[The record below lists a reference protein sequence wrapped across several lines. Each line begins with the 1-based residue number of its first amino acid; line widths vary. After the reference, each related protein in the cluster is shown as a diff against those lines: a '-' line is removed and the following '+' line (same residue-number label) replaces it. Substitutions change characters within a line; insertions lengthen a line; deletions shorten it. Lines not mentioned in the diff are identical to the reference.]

1 VEVLVEMQNG
11 AVKRRQPWAG
21 TARKL
26 FRYRYLYML
35 LVPGLL
41 YLLFFCY
48 LPMFGLVIAFQDFKP
63 FLGVWK
69 SKFNGLGNF
78 TYLFKSS
85 QFRSALL
92 NTFIISG
99 YKILFGFPVPI
110 LFALLMNEIRSR
122 TLKRSIQTILYL
134 PHFLSWVIMF
144 GLLFTFL
151 SEFGPLNQL
160 IVRLGGKTIF
170 FLSDSRYFRSVLVLS
185 DIWKEVGWSAIIY
198 LAALAGISPDLYEA
212 ATIDGASRF
221 KCIMKIS
228 LPSIVP
234 TITIMLL
241 LRIGGIL
248 NAGFEQIINLY
259 NATVLNVGD
268 IIDTYVY
275 RIGLQQMKFGYS
287 AAAGMFKSII
297 ALVLVLST
305 NHFVKKTEQGGLF

>member
-1 VEVLVEMQNG
+1 MIQSG
-11 AVKRRQPWAG
+11 TVKRPGAG
-21 TARKL
+21 SRLSRAL
-26 FRYRYLYML
+26 IRYRYLYL
-35 LVPGLL
+35 LLIPGLV
-41 YLLFFCY
+41 YLIVFCY
-48 LPMFGLVIAFQDFKP
+48 LPMVGLVIAFQDYKP

-69 SKFNGLGNF
+69 SKMIGFGNF
-78 TYLFKSS
+78 AYLFRSD
-85 QFRSALL
+85 QFVSAVL

-99 YKILFGFPVPI
+99 YKIMFGFPVPI
-110 LFALLMNEIRSR
+110 VFALLMNEVRSR

-144 GLLFTFL
+144 GLLFSFL

-160 IVRLGGKTIF
+160 ISMLGGKPVV
-170 FLSDSRYFRSVLVLS
+170 FLSDTRYFRSVVVIS

-198 LAALAGISPDLYEA
+198 LAALAGISPELYEA

-221 KCIMKIS
+221 KCILSIS
-228 LPSIVP
+228 LPSILP

-248 NAGFEQIINLY
+248 NAGFEQIVNLY
-259 NATVLNVGD
+259 NPTVFSVGD

-275 RIGLQQMKFGYS
+275 RIGLLQTKFGHS
-287 AAAGMFKSII
+287 AAAGMFKSVV

>member
-1 VEVLVEMQNG
+1 MVIQST
-11 AVKRRQPWAG
+11 
-21 TARKL
+21 TARRLGAKGQL
-26 FRYRYLYML
+26 SRALTRYKY
-35 LVPGLL
+35 L
-41 YLLFFCY
+41 YLLLIPGLVYLIVFCY
-48 LPMFGLVIAFQDFKP
+48 LPMVGLVIAFQDYKP

-69 SKFNGLGNF
+69 SKLIGFGNF
-78 TYLFKSS
+78 TYLFKSD
-85 QFRSALL
+85 QFVSAVW

-110 LFALLMNEIRSR
+110 LFALLMNEVRSR
-122 TLKRSIQTILYL
+122 ALKRSIQTVLYL

-144 GLLFTFL
+144 GLLFNFL

-160 IVRLGGKTIF
+160 ITKLGGKPIF
-170 FLSDSRYFRSVLVLS
+170 FLSDTRYFRSVVVIS

-198 LAALAGISPDLYEA
+198 LAALAGISPELYEA

-221 KCIMKIS
+221 KCILKIS
-228 LPSIVP
+228 LPSILP

-248 NAGFEQIINLY
+248 NAGFEQIMNLY
-259 NATVLNVGD
+259 NPTVFGVGD

-275 RIGLQQMKFGYS
+275 RIGLLQTKYGYS
-287 AAAGMFKSII
+287 AAAGMFKSVV
-297 ALVLVLST
+297 ALILVLST

>member
-1 VEVLVEMQNG
+1 MVIRSG
-11 AVKRRQPWAG
+11 ALNRPAAG
-21 TARKL
+21 SRLIRALT
-26 FRYRYLYML
+26 RYKY
-35 LVPGLL
+35 L
-41 YLLFFCY
+41 YLLLIPGLVYLLVFCY
-48 LPMFGLVIAFQDFKP
+48 LPMFGLVIAFQDYKP

-69 SKFNGLGNF
+69 SKLIGLGNF
-78 TYLFKSS
+78 QYLFRSD
-85 QFRSALL
+85 QFVSAVW

-99 YKILFGFPVPI
+99 YKIIFGFPVPI
-110 LFALLMNEIRSR
+110 IFALLMNEIRSR
-122 TLKRSIQTILYL
+122 SLKRSIQTVLYL

-144 GLLFTFL
+144 GLLFSFL

-160 IVRLGGKTIF
+160 IGRLGGKPIF
-170 FLSDSRYFRSVLVLS
+170 FLSDTRYFRSVVVIS

-198 LAALAGISPDLYEA
+198 LAALAGISPELYEA

-221 KCIMKIS
+221 KCILKIS
-228 LPSIVP
+228 LPSILP

-259 NATVLNVGD
+259 NPTVFKVGD

-275 RIGLQQMKFGYS
+275 RIGLLQTKFGYS
-287 AAAGMFKSII
+287 AAAGMFKSVV
-297 ALVLVLST
+297 ALILVLST